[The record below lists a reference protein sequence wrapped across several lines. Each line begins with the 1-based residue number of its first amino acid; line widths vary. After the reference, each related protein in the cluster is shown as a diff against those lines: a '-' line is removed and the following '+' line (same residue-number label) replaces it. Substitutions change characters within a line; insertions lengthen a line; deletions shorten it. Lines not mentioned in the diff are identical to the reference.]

1 MKKADLHLHSNISDG
16 TRSPESLVDYIEYV
30 KDFDKVYITD
40 HNKIEGSLIARSYAL
55 SRGYKI
61 EIGIGAEIST
71 SKCHMLALDIKKNI
85 KRGMTPYH
93 TAEEILSQGGFPII
107 AHPFNPFNF
116 SRRHSGGRK
125 VIEELLLKDIPFAIE
140 YNGSMDY
147 TTLIYQEGNIFKK
160 KSSIS
165 SANKKALDIADEYS
179 IPIVASSDAHMGRVI
194 GSAYTLYENDLIS
207 DIKSNKIKI
216 NYNFT
221 KRNIGI
227 PYFSYHLLIDPL
239 PIPKKY
245 KQNLVR
251 YVMDH
256 KLDSN

>member
-1 MKKADLHLHSNISDG
+1 MKKADLHLHTNISDG
-16 TRSPESLVDYIEYV
+16 TRSPESVVDYIEYA
-30 KDFDKVYITD
+30 KSFNKIYITD
-40 HNKIEGSLIARSYAL
+40 HNKIEGSIIAKSYAL
-55 SRGYKI
+55 SRGYKL
-61 EIGIGAEIST
+61 EVGIGSEVST

-85 KRGMTPYH
+85 KKGLTPEH

-125 VIEELLLKDIPFAIE
+125 VIEGLLLKDIPFAIE

-147 TTLIYQEGNIFKK
+147 ATLIYQEGTVLKK
-160 KSSIS
+160 SSSIS
-165 SANKKALDIADEYS
+165 SANKKALDIASEYS

-194 GSAYTLYENDLIS
+194 GSAYTLYEDDLIE

-227 PYFSYHLLIDPL
+227 PYFSYHLLLDPL
-239 PIPKKY
+239 PIPRKY
-245 KQNLVR
+245 KRNLVR

-256 KLDSN
+256 KSETN